1 MSLKNLS
8 VKIPKL
14 LENNLKN
21 KRINKIYKSFE
32 NSLNI
37 KKSFAIA
44 VSGGADSL
52 ALSFLAKIYSIKNDL
67 EAKFFIIDH
76 KLRNEST
83 SEAKMVKKVLN
94 KLAIKAEILTWN
106 GKKPKSNVQSIAR
119 NKRYELL
126 LSKCKKLKINDILF
140 GHHQNDLFENFFIR
154 ILRGS
159 GLKGL
164 VSFNKRSK
172 VNDINIL
179 RPLLDLKKKDLEFV
193 SRHVFNYYVND
204 PSNQNNKFL
213 RIRVRKLLFELEK
226 EGLDNKKF
234 FRTINNL
241 QNTDNAIKFYVE
253 KNLQEN
259 SFFSLKKK
267 QLILNNNFFIQP
279 HEVVLRSFS
288 DLLRRVGESYY
299 PVRGKKIEK
308 IINEIQKK
316 GCLKLTLGGCII
328 EKVNKTVI
336 ISKEH

>member
-1 MSLKNLS
+1 M
-8 VKIPKL
+8 
-14 LENNLKN
+14 
-21 KRINKIYKSFE
+21 
-32 NSLNI
+32 
-37 KKSFAIA
+37 
-44 VSGGADSL
+44 
-52 ALSFLAKIYSIKNDL
+52 
-67 EAKFFIIDH
+67 
-76 KLRNEST
+76 
-83 SEAKMVKKVLN
+83 
-94 KLAIKAEILTWN
+94 
-106 GKKPKSNVQSIAR
+106 
-119 NKRYELL
+119 
-126 LSKCKKLKINDILF
+126 
-140 GHHQNDLFENFFIR
+140 
-154 ILRGS
+154 
-159 GLKGL
+159 
-164 VSFNKRSK
+164 
-172 VNDINIL
+172 
-179 RPLLDLKKKDLEFV
+179 
-193 SRHVFNYYVND
+193 
-204 PSNQNNKFL
+204 
-213 RIRVRKLLFELEK
+213 
-226 EGLDNKKF
+226 DNKKF